1 MAIDFGRAARGIAT
15 GYISEVVKDRERAD
29 REKYE
34 NLQYAKRQYYEV
46 DKPAFIKQ
54 EEERQNNYNFMSS
67 SLSPIIANYGDA
79 IGATSNAASTRL
91 FIKQVGDLSNEDQ
104 YRIQST
110 FVDRKK
116 GRIKSFNE
124 RTKEVRESLVNL
136 PGGPGSMN
144 MMNYFFPNEGE
155 DPAEVGIGQGQATG
169 TMDTQTAAAG
179 DIPMMPMKSIMDIE
193 GTTDVGLYS
202 NRDDKVS
209 LENNARLLFFGTET
223 RPTSGRLRD
232 SYSADYDPEKHG
244 PSKEMYGFRKYF
256 ENEYLPRK
264 GITYDLPPIYGQKKA
279 QANDGQKFD
288 SPNQQ
293 TDISD
298 QAQQIQAIDTSTT
311 FNYQGKNY
319 FIPERFKG
327 QSLTEDIKKS
337 IASQQENMGP
347 TENDPRVMMAQDV
360 INKARAQG
368 DDDAVEAIK
377 DQLRKDLGISNLS
390 ELIK

>member
-29 REKYE
+29 KEKYE
-34 NLQYAKRQYYEV
+34 NLQYAKRQYFEV

-54 EEERQNNYNFMSS
+54 EEVRENNYNFISGT
-67 SLSPIIANYGDA
+67 LSPVYANYGDA
-79 IGATSNAASTRL
+79 LGVTLNDESTKL
-91 FIKQVGDLSNEDQ
+91 FLKQIKDKSNEEQ
-104 YRIQST
+104 YRIQSSYI
-110 FVDRKK
+110 DRKN
-116 GRIKSFNE
+116 GRVKSFDE
-124 RTKEVRESLVNL
+124 RTSEVRESLVNL